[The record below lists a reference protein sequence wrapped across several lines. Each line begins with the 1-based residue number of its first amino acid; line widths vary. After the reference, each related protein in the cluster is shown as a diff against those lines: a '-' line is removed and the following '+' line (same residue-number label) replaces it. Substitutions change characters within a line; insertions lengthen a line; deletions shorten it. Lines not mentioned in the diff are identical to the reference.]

1 MADNAKLNKD
11 ISLSALYFP
20 ITKLEKNSVPSD
32 TDDDIME
39 IQAAL
44 KELEMKKRLKLAKQM
59 HKNPVYHSEKSG
71 WITTIEDDNFP
82 GGKRKIRKSTEE
94 KLWEALAAW
103 YLDNPN
109 KDLSLAEIYELWL
122 DWKRTP
128 SNTANINRLQISWNS
143 YYANEP
149 LSQELINK
157 PLRKLTS
164 MELRNWAENLLKKH
178 YPVNNKK
185 FSRMFQIL
193 NECYEYAADEDVNIV
208 KENLW
213 TRAKKKINKSLITVY
228 ATPSDET
235 QVFSNEERRQMKQ
248 MVYDDLIQYSNRP
261 TSAGLQIL
269 FLFETGLRI
278 GECCGLKWSDVKNGR
293 LYIQRQADNEG
304 VKEWTKTTNGYRNIP
319 LTKEALSILEDVRK
333 YNEEH
338 NHTAEW
344 IFQSDNPAYD
354 YRLSYDSANNKL
366 RKLCIRLGT
375 EIKTVHKIRKTTLS
389 TLLDSPGISN
399 RTVQR
404 FAGHSDITTT
414 QRYYNFER
422 RSQEEQAKA
431 IDEALSL

>member
-1 MADNAKLNKD
+1 
-11 ISLSALYFP
+11 
-20 ITKLEKNSVPSD
+20 
-32 TDDDIME
+32 ME

-44 KELEMKKRLKLAKQM
+44 EELEMKKRLKLAKQM

-228 ATPSDET
+228 STPSDET

-338 NHTAEW
+338 NRTAEW

>member
-44 KELEMKKRLKLAKQM
+44 EELEMKKRLKLAKQM

>member
-44 KELEMKKRLKLAKQM
+44 EELEMKKRLKLAKQM

-109 KDLSLAEIYELWL
+109 KDISLAEIYELWL

>member
-128 SNTANINRLQISWNS
+128 SNTANINRLQISWDS

>member
-1 MADNAKLNKD
+1 MTDNAKLNKD

-32 TDDDIME
+32 ADDDIME

-44 KELEMKKRLKLAKQM
+44 EELEMKKRLKLAKQM

>member
-44 KELEMKKRLKLAKQM
+44 EELEMKKRLKLAKQM

-178 YPVNNKK
+178 YPVN
-185 FSRMFQIL
+185 
-193 NECYEYAADEDVNIV
+193 
-208 KENLW
+208 LW

-228 ATPSDET
+228 STPSDET
-235 QVFSNEERRQMKQ
+235 QVFSNEERRQLKQ

-319 LTKEALSILEDVRK
+319 LTKEALSILDDVRK

>member
-20 ITKLEKNSVPSD
+20 INDNQKKAIPFNS
-32 TDDDIME
+32 DDDIME
-39 IQAAL
+39 IQVAL
-44 KELEMKKRLKLAKQM
+44 KELEMKKRLKQTQKM
-59 HKNPVYHSEKSG
+59 HKYPVYNSEKSG
-71 WITTIEDDNFP
+71 WLTTIDDDNYP
-82 GGKRKIRKSTEE
+82 GGKRKIRKSSEE
-94 KLWEALAAW
+94 KLWEALAVW

-109 KDLSLAEIYELWL
+109 KESTLSEVYEMWL
-122 DWKRTP
+122 EWKRTP
-128 SNTANINRLQISWNS
+128 SNAANIKRLEISWNS

-157 PLRKLTS
+157 PMRKLTS
-164 MELRNWAENLLKKH
+164 MELRNWAESLLKKH
-178 YPVNNKK
+178 HPVNNKK
-185 FSRMFQIL
+185 FSRIFQIV
-193 NECYEYAADEDVNIV
+193 NECFEFASDEDVNIV

-213 TRAKKKINKSLITVY
+213 LRAKKKINKSLISVY
-228 ATPSDET
+228 STPSDET
-235 QVFSNEERRQMKQ
+235 QVFSNEDRRQMKQ

-278 GECCGLKWSDVKNGR
+278 GECCGLKWSDIKNGR

-304 VKEWTKTTNGYRNIP
+304 VREWTKTTNGYRNIP

-338 NHTAEW
+338 NLTAEW

-354 YRLSYDSANNKL
+354 YRLSYDAANNKL

-414 QRYYNFER
+414 QRYYSFER